1 MEDEEVRGAPAG
13 AAFCSLGTVGGR
25 DAAENPGSYSVHLA
39 EHMHLDGS
47 FEGAVVVDV
56 LAGVMVG
63 QEEPDYKDFHSTGR
77 LGDLVN

>member
-1 MEDEEVRGAPAG
+1 MEDVGVRGAPAG
-13 AAFCSLGTVGGR
+13 AAFCSLGTVGGH
-25 DAAENPGSYSVHLA
+25 DAAENPDSYSVHLA

-56 LAGVMVG
+56 LVEVTVG
-63 QEEPDYKDFHSTGR
+63 QEGADYKDFRSTG

>member
-1 MEDEEVRGAPAG
+1 MEDVGVRGAPAG
-13 AAFCSLGTVGGR
+13 AAFCSLGTVGGH
-25 DAAENPGSYSVHLA
+25 DAAGNPGSYSVHLV

-56 LAGVMVG
+56 QVVVMVG
-63 QEEPDYKDFHSTGR
+63 QEGPDYKDFHSTG

>member
-1 MEDEEVRGAPAG
+1 MGVRGEPAG
-13 AAFCSLGTVGGR
+13 AAFCSLGTVEGR

-56 LAGVMVG
+56 LAVVMEG
-63 QEEPDYKDFHSTGR
+63 QEGPDYKDSHSTG
-77 LGDLVN
+77 LGDLVS

>member
-1 MEDEEVRGAPAG
+1 MEDVGVRGAPAE
-13 AAFCSLGTVGGR
+13 AAFCSLGTVGGH

-56 LAGVMVG
+56 QVAAMVG
-63 QEEPDYKDFHSTGR
+63 QEGPDYKDFHSID

>member
-1 MEDEEVRGAPAG
+1 MEDVGVRGAPAE
-13 AAFCSLGTVGGR
+13 AAFCSLGTVGVH
-25 DAAENPGSYSVHLA
+25 DAVVENPGSYSVHLA

-56 LAGVMVG
+56 LVAVMVG
-63 QEEPDYKDFHSTGR
+63 QEGPDYKDFHSTD